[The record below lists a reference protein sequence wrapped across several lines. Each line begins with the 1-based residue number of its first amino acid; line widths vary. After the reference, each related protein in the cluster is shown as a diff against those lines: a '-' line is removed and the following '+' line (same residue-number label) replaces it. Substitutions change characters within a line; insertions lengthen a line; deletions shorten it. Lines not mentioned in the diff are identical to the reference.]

1 LRISSFIGEKL
12 LNKWRETLIMAEGKK
27 NREEEEDEL
36 GELLRSLGVSKRK
49 HNIYDK
55 LFVMMYILAFETG
68 EVNGFEPEKLLNGN
82 YFVRWVDENDQ
93 DVLYSCFSSG
103 GKLLWSQRA
112 DKITRQEAK
121 KKCIQS

>member
-36 GELLRSLGVSKRK
+36 SELLRSLGVSKRK

>member
-1 LRISSFIGEKL
+1 
-12 LNKWRETLIMAEGKK
+12 
-27 NREEEEDEL
+27 
-36 GELLRSLGVSKRK
+36 
-49 HNIYDK
+49 
-55 LFVMMYILAFETG
+55 MYILAFETG

-93 DVLYSCFSSG
+93 DVLYSCFSSD
-103 GKLLWSQRA
+103 GKLLWSLRV

>member
-1 LRISSFIGEKL
+1 
-12 LNKWRETLIMAEGKK
+12 MAEGKK
-27 NREEEEDEL
+27 TGEEEEDEL

-82 YFVRWVDENDQ
+82 YFVRWFDENDK

-103 GKLLWSQRA
+103 GKLLWSQKA